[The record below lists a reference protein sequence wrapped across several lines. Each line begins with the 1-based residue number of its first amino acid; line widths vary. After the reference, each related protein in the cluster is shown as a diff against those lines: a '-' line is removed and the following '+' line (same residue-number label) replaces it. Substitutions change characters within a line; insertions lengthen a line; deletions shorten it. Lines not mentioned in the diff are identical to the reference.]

1 MTLIIKVVPHSKL
14 VQETSQAC
22 ESQLLHCDF
31 AMEEVDDADS
41 HHTSVQPLHRQS
53 TWELS

>member
-41 HHTSVQPLHRQS
+41 HHTSVTPLHRQS
-53 TWELS
+53 TWELN